1 MKIGERGQVTIPKHI
16 RHQYGLLPQMEVEFV
31 PAGKGILIQKK
42 TLRSPVEEVYG
53 ILKGDSETDGY
64 IEAVRGR

>member
-16 RHQYGLLPQMEVEFV
+16 RHRYGLQPRMEVEFV
-31 PAGKGILIQKK
+31 LAEQGILIRKK
-42 TLRSPVEEVYG
+42 TLRSPVDEVYG
-53 ILKGDSETDGY
+53 ILNGGKDTDSY

>member
-16 RHQYGLLPQMEVEFV
+16 RHRYGLLPQMEVEFV
-31 PAGKGILIQKK
+31 PAEQGVLIRKK
-42 TLRSPVEEVYG
+42 ALRSPVDEVYG
-53 ILKGDSETDGY
+53 ILQGDTDTDRY